1 MIDEEK
7 RLKNRSLVR
16 WDFEVEANNLRALEL
31 LPSINKIMGV
41 PIELV
46 TSKEANKKDQCEECA
61 YKRAV
66 QEILNILELC
76 KIVKKEDE
84 KNTENRSRGY
94 EIKVG

>member
-7 RLKNRSLVR
+7 RLKNKSLVR

-31 LPSINKIMGV
+31 LPSINKIMNV

-46 TSKEANKKDQCEECA
+46 TSKESNKKDQCEECA

-76 KIVKKEDE
+76 KIVKKGE
-84 KNTENRSRGY
+84 KDAESKPKGY
-94 EIKVG
+94 EIKVE